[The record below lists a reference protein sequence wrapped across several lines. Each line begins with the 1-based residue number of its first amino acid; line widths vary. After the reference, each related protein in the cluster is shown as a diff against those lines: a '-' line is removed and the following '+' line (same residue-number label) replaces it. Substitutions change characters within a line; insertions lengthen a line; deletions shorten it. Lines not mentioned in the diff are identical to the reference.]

1 VWVLFVGILLVVGLV
16 LIVAAPQLR
25 AQNEQLYA
33 LGAST
38 SLVRQIGGY
47 YGAITAILGTWPAI
61 ILGHIVALLQTDFSE
76 RDINGEVLSLGS
88 VENFGPHWYLI
99 VVLGLLVPAIS
110 AALGYVTTRSNRML
124 SYRQD

>member
-1 VWVLFVGILLVVGLV
+1 MTRSSPIWRPPARGR
-16 LIVAAPQLR
+16 AA
-25 AQNEQLYA
+25 ATG
-33 LGAST
+33 GAPP
-38 SLVRQIGGY
+38 
-47 YGAITAILGTWPAI
+47 AILGTWPAI

-88 VENFGPHWYLI
+88 VENFSPHWYLI

-110 AALGYVTTRSNRML
+110 ATLGYVTTRSNRML